1 MSGRLTVPPR
11 DRRRKTPPGHSAMVR
26 AWVALAFYPISFVAA
41 FVVGEGLLSWYG
53 YSDQGAPLW
62 AAAAA
67 AGPALLIF
75 VIPGV
80 FAVVYGLRAVRQ
92 GNREGQTPA
101 LVGAAVGVGMI
112 ALNVVTGVIAAL
124 T

>member
-1 MSGRLTVPPR
+1 M
-11 DRRRKTPPGHSAMVR
+11 
-26 AWVALAFYPISFVAA
+26 ALAFYPLSFVAA

-62 AAAAA
+62 ATVAA

-75 VIPGV
+75 VIPGI
-80 FAVVYGLRAVRQ
+80 FAVAYGLQAVRQ

-101 LVGAAVGVGMI
+101 LVGVAVGAGMI
-112 ALNVVTGVIAAL
+112 GMNVVAGVIAAL